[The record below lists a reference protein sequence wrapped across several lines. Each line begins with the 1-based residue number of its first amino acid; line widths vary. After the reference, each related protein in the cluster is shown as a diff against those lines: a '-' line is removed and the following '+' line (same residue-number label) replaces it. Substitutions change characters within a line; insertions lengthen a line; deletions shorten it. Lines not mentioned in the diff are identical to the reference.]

1 MKKKKAAI
9 ITALLAIVY
18 ILWTTPLVSANKD
31 SAQSMYENALKSS
44 GLLFERFQIL
54 DKTGQDTSEVKQ
66 MINGILDKL
75 TDAQIA
81 FNNEDY
87 ERSLI
92 ISRQVQELSVEATSQ
107 VESLLTETTSPL
119 DNIDLR
125 FAFTLIE
132 AAIISII
139 AFFFWGFLKQN
150 YIKNILKK
158 RPVTV
163 QHEH

>member
-1 MKKKKAAI
+1 
-9 ITALLAIVY
+9 
-18 ILWTTPLVSANKD
+18 
-31 SAQSMYENALKSS
+31 
-44 GLLFERFQIL
+44 
-54 DKTGQDTSEVKQ
+54 

-92 ISRQVQELSVEATSQ
+92 ITRQVQELSVEATSQ
-107 VESLLTETTSPL
+107 VDNLLTQTTSPF

-125 FAFTLIE
+125 FALTLIE